1 MSRTNYPS
9 GAKWEDIVGY
19 SRAVKAGNLV
29 EVSGTVAVDENG
41 NTVGIGKPYEQTVF
55 VLQKIGQ
62 ALEKAGC
69 TQSDVIRT
77 RIYVTDISNWPEVA
91 RAHSE
96 TYGNVRPASTLIEV
110 SRLVDTSFLVEIEA
124 TALIP

>member
-1 MSRTNYPS
+1 MARTNYPS

-29 EVSGTVAVDENG
+29 EVSGTVAVDEFG
-41 NTVGIGKPYEQTVF
+41 NTVGIGKAYEQTLF
-55 VLQKIGQ
+55 ILQKIGK
-62 ALEKAGC
+62 ALETAGSC
-69 TQSDVIRT
+69 QADVIRT

-91 RAHSE
+91 RAHAE
-96 TYGNVRPASTLIEV
+96 TYGEVRPASTLIEV
-110 SRLVDTSFLVEIEA
+110 SRLVDSSFLVEIEA